1 MSIIRPTIIKRKRL
15 KGVAELRPLSRSTK
29 EYYEAFSDGYAKF
42 YDNWLRADDI
52 FADVRYKNGYDMVA
66 KVLADAAKPGERV
79 VDVGCG
85 VGVWS
90 TLMAESGAYVTGL
103 DYTLGPLKKCEER
116 RYELRLASRINVV
129 LADGF
134 RLPFRE
140 RTFDGATL
148 NWVLAHV
155 PVSRNAEFI
164 REVGR
169 VVKENGWL
177 VVSDSRW
184 RGQEGGK
191 EQIQLRDTDEGRYEI
206 YKYYYDPE
214 ELRVLVSEEYG
225 YVERL
230 EITNYELICV
240 ATRREV

>member
-1 MSIIRPTIIKRKRL
+1 MSIIRPTIIKRTRL
-15 KGVAELRPLSRSTK
+15 KEVGELRPLSRSTK
-29 EYYEAFSDGYAKF
+29 KYYEAFSDGYAKF

-52 FADVRYKNGYDMVA
+52 FADVRYKNGYDSVA
-66 KVLADAAKPGERV
+66 KVLADAAKPAERV

-90 TLMAESGAYVTGL
+90 TLMAESGAHVTGL
-103 DYTLGPLKKCEER
+103 DYALGPLKKCGER
-116 RYELRLASRINVV
+116 RDERRLASRINVV

-155 PVSRNAEFI
+155 PASRNAEFL

-191 EQIQLRDTDEGRYEI
+191 EQVQLRDTDEGRYDI
-206 YKYYYDPE
+206 YKYYYDAD
-214 ELRVLVSEEYG
+214 ELRVLVSGEYG
-225 YVERL
+225 RVERL
-230 EITNYELICV
+230 EITDYELICV